1 MGNFV
6 GKYEVCDTGHNPA
19 KDWSTKDDSVS
30 IYEKVSHIRAVK
42 FIPFGFCNGH
52 SKYYGLVFPRIGLEY
67 KIKQIDFLSEKIYS
81 EYLAVKRIII
91 SLEQIQM
98 ELGSVIPVSSIS
110 NVKYGGLVTNG
121 YIYSLWEG
129 IWQEGVQ

>member
-1 MGNFV
+1 M
-6 GKYEVCDTGHNPA
+6 
-19 KDWSTKDDSVS
+19 
-30 IYEKVSHIRAVK
+30 K

-110 NVKYGGLVTNG
+110 NVKYGGLVTNV